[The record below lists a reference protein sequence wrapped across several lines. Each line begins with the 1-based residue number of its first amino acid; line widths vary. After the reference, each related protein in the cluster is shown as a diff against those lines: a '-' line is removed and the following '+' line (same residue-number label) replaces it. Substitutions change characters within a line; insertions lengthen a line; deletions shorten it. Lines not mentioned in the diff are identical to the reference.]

1 VNNNQGVC
9 DLTEEKKTTRKRP
22 SKITTI
28 RNISLSIDGP
38 VRVLGIVVDSSPGAA
53 LVQDLYDSEVDK
65 AGSIWVSVEG
75 TLELKK
81 KYLIIGDVTTKTV
94 KKKKEPRLN
103 AIIVHDIDKLDIGL
117 YKEILEME
125 DEVLKTMSG

>member
-1 VNNNQGVC
+1 M
-9 DLTEEKKTTRKRP
+9 TEEKKTIRKKS
-22 SKITTI
+22 SKLTTI
-28 RNISLSIDGP
+28 RNISPSIDGP

-65 AGSIWVSVEG
+65 AGSIWVSIEG

-81 KYLIIGDVTTKTV
+81 KYLIIGDVTTKTT
-94 KKKKEPRLN
+94 KGSKEARLN
-103 AIIVHDIDKLDIGL
+103 ATVIHDIDKLDIGL

>member
-1 VNNNQGVC
+1 
-9 DLTEEKKTTRKRP
+9 LTEEKKFTRRKV
-22 SKITTI
+22 SKLTTI
-28 RNISLSIDGP
+28 RDISPSIDGP
-38 VRVLGIVVDSSPGAA
+38 VRILGIVVDSSPGTA

-81 KYLIIGDVTTKTV
+81 KYLIIGDVTTKTTEDE
-94 KKKKEPRLN
+94 KQARLN
-103 AIIVHDIDKLDIGL
+103 ATIVHDIDTLDIAM

-125 DEVLKTMSG
+125 DAVQKTMSG

>member
-1 VNNNQGVC
+1 M
-9 DLTEEKKTTRKRP
+9 TEEKKTIRKKA

-28 RNISLSIDGP
+28 RNITPSIDGP

-53 LVQDLYDSEVDK
+53 LIQDLYDSEVDK

-75 TLELKK
+75 TLEIKK
-81 KYLIIGDVTTKTV
+81 KYLIIGDVTTKTT
-94 KKKKEPRLN
+94 KDTKEARLN
-103 AIIVHDIDKLDIGL
+103 ATIVHDIDTLDIGM

-125 DEVLKTMSG
+125 DEVRKTMSG

>member
-1 VNNNQGVC
+1 M
-9 DLTEEKKTTRKRP
+9 TEEKKTIRKKS
-22 SKITTI
+22 SKLTTI
-28 RNISLSIDGP
+28 RNISPSIDGP

-53 LVQDLYDSEVDK
+53 LVQDLYDSDVDK
-65 AGSIWVSVEG
+65 AGSIWVSIEG

-81 KYLIIGDVTTKTV
+81 KYLIIGDVTTKTT
-94 KKKKEPRLN
+94 KSSKEARLN
-103 AIIVHDIDKLDIGL
+103 ATVIHDIDKLDIGL

>member
-1 VNNNQGVC
+1 M
-9 DLTEEKKTTRKRP
+9 TEEKKTIRKKA

-28 RNISLSIDGP
+28 RNITPSIDGP

-53 LVQDLYDSEVDK
+53 LIQDLYDSEVDK

-75 TLELKK
+75 TLEIKK
-81 KYLIIGDVTTKTV
+81 KYLIIGDVTTKTT
-94 KKKKEPRLN
+94 KDTKEARLN
-103 AIIVHDIDKLDIGL
+103 ATIVHDIDTLDIGM

-125 DEVLKTMSG
+125 DEVRKTMNG